1 MRQGAVRGAA
11 SPYAVAL
18 RALLSHRRDAGACRQ
33 EARWLVDEVRAR
45 HGLSSAWVTWPAPAR
60 QTLLSLARRAAR
72 DEPLSYVIGH
82 QPFGP
87 LSLLTRPPI
96 LIPRCETEA
105 WTYQL
110 LSLVRARFADDGG
123 RPRRILDLCTGSG
136 CIAVALAHGLQAYD
150 VDVVGVD
157 SDERA
162 VRLARENA
170 ERHDLKRV
178 TFVHGDVWD
187 DACLSRLGAFDLV
200 TCNPPY
206 IAEAAWAGLDAS
218 VREHESYAALVGAA
232 QDGYAYYRRLRSVSL
247 WTASPMAPS
256 LVMEVGAGQAGQVA
270 ELFAPWPVDVWK
282 DDAGWDR
289 VVAVT
294 WPSSSSSRR

>member
-1 MRQGAVRGAA
+1 M
-11 SPYAVAL
+11 
-18 RALLSHRRDAGACRQ
+18 
-33 EARWLVDEVRAR
+33 
-45 HGLSSAWVTWPAPAR
+45 
-60 QTLLSLARRAAR
+60 
-72 DEPLSYVIGH
+72 SYVIGH

-110 LSLVRARFADDGG
+110 LSLVRARFADDGP

-206 IAEAAWAGLDAS
+206 L
-218 VREHESYAALVGAA
+218 
-232 QDGYAYYRRLRSVSL
+232 SL
-247 WTASPMAPS
+247 IHI
-256 LVMEVGAGQAGQVA
+256 
-270 ELFAPWPVDVWK
+270 
-282 DDAGWDR
+282 
-289 VVAVT
+289 
-294 WPSSSSSRR
+294 